1 MRGEWEEREREAKSG
16 GGMVITN
23 KELWVE
29 GRKWNWD
36 KKGKR
41 WEKEEELRRGAER
54 EGRSETV
61 RRQGG
66 ESGES
71 GDSAGRAERVEGA
84 KRE

>member
-1 MRGEWEEREREAKSG
+1 MRGEWEEREREAKSS

-41 WEKEEELRRGAER
+41 WEKEERG
-54 EGRSETV
+54 
-61 RRQGG
+61 
-66 ESGES
+66 
-71 GDSAGRAERVEGA
+71 
-84 KRE
+84 